1 MTKQEFMEILNRELG
16 DIPAEEKAQFLRY
29 CTEMIE
35 DRMEEGMTEEEAVGS
50 REELDELIRAFREEN
65 GFGRSGIRLSA
76 EQMEQL
82 NTLKEDVQQL
92 RGDLIASAEGLRSS
106 AENLRDSVYAEN
118 GRGDGVDFWSVS
130 ASQVRSLTVDVSEVR
145 ILFHEA
151 TDGQITLRYP
161 VDPERLEI
169 TKTLSAEGDM
179 TLKIRAKEQSI
190 LFGAIR
196 WRWMRSSRLEPLEA
210 WVPKDF
216 AGEVRLSN
224 SNCSINVDHPGLPG
238 KVDLTSSNA
247 KIEFASDVSGAGEI
261 VCRTSNA
268 RIAFANLQANKVN
281 LRTSNSR
288 ISGGSLA
295 VSNTAELVTSN
306 ARIQLEKI
314 NAPEASLVTNNG
326 TIALDH
332 GDCRSLT
339 LATSNGS
346 IHAALAGNIRDYGIE
361 SRTSNGD
368 NDLPRSMPGGERMLK
383 ATTSNGS
390 IRVKFEG

>member
-16 DIPAEEKAQFLRY
+16 DIPTEEKAQFLRY

-50 REELDELIRAFREEN
+50 REELDSLIRAFREEN

-82 NTLKEDVQQL
+82 KNLKEDMQQL

-106 AENLRDSVYAEN
+106 AENLRDSVTVEN
-118 GRGDGVDFWSVS
+118 GRSDVELWSVS
-130 ASQVRSLTVDVSEVR
+130 ASQIRSLTVDVSEVR

-169 TKTLSAEGDM
+169 MKSLSTEGDM
-179 TLKIRAKEQSI
+179 SLKIRAKEQSI

-196 WRWMRSSRLEPLEA
+196 WKWMRSSRLEPLEA

-216 AGEVRLSN
+216 AGDVRLSN

-281 LRTSNSR
+281 LRTSNAR
-288 ISGGSLA
+288 INGGSLT
-295 VSNTAELVTSN
+295 VSDTAELVTSN

-339 LATSNGS
+339 LTTSNGS
-346 IHAALAGNIRDYGIE
+346 IHATLAGNIRDYGIE

-368 NDLPRSMPGGERMLK
+368 NDLPRSMPGGERTLK